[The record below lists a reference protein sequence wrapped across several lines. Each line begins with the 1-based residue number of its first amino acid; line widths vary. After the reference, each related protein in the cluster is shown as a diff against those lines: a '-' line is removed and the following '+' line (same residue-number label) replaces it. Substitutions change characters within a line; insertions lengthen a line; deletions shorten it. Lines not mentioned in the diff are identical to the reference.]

1 MDVNNNTVII
11 TGTNPEIKIC
21 LNDIDGFTDL
31 GSIEKEIFKKLAENI
46 VSIIDN
52 TIKNIKIDSTLISNY
67 NNTLSKFK
75 TAREALKNEA
85 NNILNKNKNIQNK
98 KAINN
103 ISKFFEDRELSPALD
118 DIFNKYKNYRSQL
131 QNILKRVSRN
141 MIKFQNH
148 LSDTLQ
154 IQISF
159 ILTIDDK
166 VAYKTYDNKKIKTI
180 QEILGFQPDDIK
192 IKESKLNKI
201 PGEDSDI
208 KNLMAKIT
216 EGINQDKFSEHK
228 DKIEDAMNN
237 EEDTYNTI
245 INRYNSYNGLLLW
258 YINDGVHKG
267 WQGQRI
273 SNKGPIEE
281 ARQGFLLR
289 IHQSYI
295 YNLFQGKDSEVAQ
308 NFTPDFYNEKYS
320 DKEINDEQG
329 IEKMIHNFIRSD
341 YGVANTD
348 KRSGLI
354 IDDHLIKR
362 EDLLDSIQT
371 LLMIDK
377 KTEYVSIA
385 SKTTS
390 SGYTGFQQ
398 FFTLIQKFQELKEPD
413 NRTKERIENLL
424 KYILIDFFAQG
435 VPLTNAIEEISDNL
449 VKQYV
454 DKVFKETTIT
464 K

>member
-1 MDVNNNTVII
+1 MDIDNNTVII

-21 LNDIDGFTDL
+21 LNDIDGFIKL
-31 GSIEKEIFKKLAENI
+31 GSIEKDIFKELAQNI

-52 TIKNIKIDSTLISNY
+52 IIKNIKIDSTLISNY

-85 NNILNKNKNIQNK
+85 NNILNKNKNIQKK
-98 KAINN
+98 KAISD
-103 ISKFFEDRELSPALD
+103 ISKFFEDRELSPELD

-131 QNILKRVSRN
+131 QNILKRVSKN
-141 MIKFQNH
+141 MIKFQNY

-159 ILTIDDK
+159 ILTVDNK

-180 QEILGFQPDDIK
+180 QQILGFQPEDII
-192 IKESKLNKI
+192 IKEGQLNRI
-201 PGEDSDI
+201 SGEGSDI
-208 KNLMAKIT
+208 DNLMAKIK

-228 DKIEDAMNN
+228 DKIENAIDN
-237 EEDTYNTI
+237 EEDTYKTI
-245 INRYNSYNGLLLW
+245 INRYNSYKGLLLW
-258 YINDGVHKG
+258 YINDDVHKG
-267 WQGQRI
+267 WQGQKI

-295 YNLFQGKDSEVAQ
+295 YNLFQGNDSEVAQ
-308 NFTPDFYNEKYS
+308 NFTPNFYNEKYS

-341 YGVANTD
+341 YGVVNTD

-371 LLMIDK
+371 LLMIDN

-385 SKTTS
+385 SKTTG

-398 FFTLIQKFQELKEPD
+398 FFTLIQKLQELKEP
-413 NRTKERIENLL
+413 NSRTKERIKNLL
-424 KYILIDFFAQG
+424 EYILKDFFAQG
-435 VPLTNAIEEISDNL
+435 EPLTKAIEEISDDIF
-449 VKQYV
+449 KQYI

>member
-98 KAINN
+98 KAIND
-103 ISKFFEDRELSPALD
+103 ISKFFEDRELSPELD

-192 IKESKLNKI
+192 IKEGKLNKI

-308 NFTPDFYNEKYS
+308 NFTPNFYNEKYS

-435 VPLTNAIEEISDNL
+435 VSLTNAIEEISDNL